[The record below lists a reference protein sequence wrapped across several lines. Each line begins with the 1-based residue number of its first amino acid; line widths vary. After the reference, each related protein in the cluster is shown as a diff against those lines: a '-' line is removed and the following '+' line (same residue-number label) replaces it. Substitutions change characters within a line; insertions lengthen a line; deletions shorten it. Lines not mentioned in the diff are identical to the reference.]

1 MAGIWVRAGT
11 VTLTNGSKKVTGSG
25 TAWNSGTNKVTKGCA
40 FIYNNIAYEVDYI
53 NSDTELYL
61 VDTYSGT
68 TGSGLSY
75 RIQIAVTDTIP
86 ELASRIATALAY
98 WNGQAANLQALTTGS
113 GNVTLTAPDGTQVVV
128 PAYSSMQPKDTL
140 LTALAALTT
149 EADKLVYFTG
159 SDTVNQTTLT
169 SFARTLLDDI
179 DAATARTTLGAQASD
194 ATLTALAAVVT
205 AADKLIYATGA
216 DTFATA
222 TLTSFARKL
231 LSCATSTEV
240 LDTLYE
246 FHEELTATLMFAMT
260 QGSVANQSVKAL
272 KEQIQQEGEI
282 TLTNRG
288 VITGCTITKSTTA
301 ARNLNLVGGSAFM
314 SGRRYLAPSKDN
326 TAIVPPNTTAANVTV
341 KAYLYF
347 NAASQVMRLA
357 VTNIGDALP
366 VDAIHLYNITI
377 PPASTDATDPYL
389 NNVTLTSV
397 RRVESSFP
405 RLLDNPAI
413 TTISINTLRAADYR
427 LDFDVVSFSGGQCD
441 PDNIAIQSRATNGF
455 TLALASDAD
464 NVVVRWKASK
474 LNN

>member
-25 TAWNSGTNKVTKGCA
+25 TAWNTGTNKVTKGCA

-61 VDTYSGT
+61 VDTYGGT
-68 TGSGLSY
+68 TASGLSY

-98 WNGQAANLQALTTGS
+98 WNGQAGNLQSLVLGS

-128 PAYSSMQPKDTL
+128 PSYSNMQPKDAL

-149 EADKLVYFTG
+149 AADKLPYFTG
-159 SDTVNQTTLT
+159 VDTVNQTP
-169 SFARTLLDDI
+169 
-179 DAATARTTLGAQASD
+179 
-194 ATLTALAAVVT
+194 
-205 AADKLIYATGA
+205 
-216 DTFATA
+216 
-222 TLTSFARKL
+222 LTSFARKL

-260 QGSVANQSVKAL
+260 QGSVANKSVNAL

-377 PPASTDATDPYL
+377 PPASTDETDPYL

>member
-1 MAGIWVRAGT
+1 MAGIWVRSGT
-11 VTLTNGSKKVTGSG
+11 IALTSGSKKVTGTG
-25 TAWNSGTNKVTKGCA
+25 TVWNSGLNKVTKGCA
-40 FIYNNIAYEVDYI
+40 LKHNNIDYEVDYV

-61 VDTYSGT
+61 VDTYTAATMSGQA
-68 TGSGLSY
+68 Y
-75 RIQIAVTDTIP
+75 RIQVAVTDTIP
-86 ELASRIATALAY
+86 ELSSRIAQALAY
-98 WNGQAANLQALTTGS
+98 WNGQGANLQLMMSGG
-113 GNVTLTAPDGTQVVV
+113 GNVTLTLPDGTQVTV
-128 PAYSSMQPKDTL
+128 PAWGNMQPKDAL

-149 EADKLVYFTG
+149 AADKLVYFTG
-159 SDTVNQTTLT
+159 PGTVEQTP
-169 SFARTLLDDI
+169 
-179 DAATARTTLGAQASD
+179 
-194 ATLTALAAVVT
+194 
-205 AADKLIYATGA
+205 
-216 DTFATA
+216 
-222 TLTSFARKL
+222 LTSFARKL
-231 LSCATSTEV
+231 LSCATSTEA
-240 LDTLYE
+240 LGTLYE
-246 FHEELTATLMFAMT
+246 FHEELTATLMFALT
-260 QGSVANQSVKAL
+260 QGAVANQSVKAL
-272 KEQIQQEGEI
+272 KEQMQQEGEI

-288 VITGCTITKSTTA
+288 IIAGCTITKSTTV

-326 TAIVPPNTTAANVTV
+326 TASVPPNTTAANVTV

-357 VTNIGDALP
+357 VTNIGDELP

-377 PPASTDATDPYL
+377 PPASTYATDPYL
-389 NNVTLTSV
+389 DNVTLTSV

>member
-25 TAWNSGTNKVTKGCA
+25 TAWNTGTNKVGKGCA
-40 FIYNNIAYEVDYI
+40 FIYNNIEYEVDYV

-98 WNGQAANLQALTTGS
+98 WNGQAGNLQSLVLGS

-128 PAYSSMQPKDTL
+128 PSYTNMQPKDAL
-140 LTALAALTT
+140 LSAIAALTT
-149 EADKLVYFTG
+149 SADKLVYFTG

-169 SFARTLLDDI
+169 PFARTLLSCQTS
-179 DAATARTTLGAQASD
+179 AEV
-194 ATLTALAAVVT
+194 LAA
-205 AADKLIYATGA
+205 
-216 DTFATA
+216 
-222 TLTSFARKL
+222 
-231 LSCATSTEV
+231 
-240 LDTLYE
+240 LYE
-246 FHEELTATLMFAMT
+246 YHEELTATLMFAMT
-260 QGSVANQSVKAL
+260 QSGVANQSIKAL

-288 VITGCTITKSTTA
+288 VITGCTITKSTTT
-301 ARNLNLVGGSAFM
+301 ARNLNFVGGSAFM

-326 TAIVPPNTTAANVTV
+326 TASVPPNTTAANVTV

-357 VTNIGDALP
+357 VTNIGDELP

-377 PPASTDATDPYL
+377 PPASTDETDPYL

>member
-25 TAWNSGTNKVTKGCA
+25 TAWKTGTNKVTKGCA
-40 FIYNNIAYEVDYI
+40 FIYNNIEYEVDYI

-61 VDTYSGT
+61 VDTYGGA

-149 EADKLVYFTG
+149 TADKLVYFTG
-159 SDTVNQTTLT
+159 PDTVEQTP
-169 SFARTLLDDI
+169 
-179 DAATARTTLGAQASD
+179 
-194 ATLTALAAVVT
+194 
-205 AADKLIYATGA
+205 
-216 DTFATA
+216 
-222 TLTSFARKL
+222 LTSFARKL

-260 QGSVANQSVKAL
+260 QGSVANQSVNAL

-377 PPASTDATDPYL
+377 PPASTDETDPYL

>member
-25 TAWNSGTNKVTKGCA
+25 TAWNTGTNKVTKGCA

-61 VDTYSGT
+61 VDTYGGT

-98 WNGQAANLQALTTGS
+98 WNGQASNLQSLVTGS

-128 PAYSSMQPKDTL
+128 PSYSNMQPKDAL
-140 LTALAALTT
+140 LTAIANLTT
-149 EADKLVYFTG
+149 SADKLFYATG
-159 SDTVNQTTLT
+159 SDAVAMTTLSAKGRELIDDT
-169 SFARTLLDDI
+169 DASAMLTTLGVSTFIKSLLDDA
-179 DAATARTTLGAQASD
+179 DAATALGTLGILQDELSA
-194 ATLTALAAVVT
+194 AT
-205 AADKLIYATGA
+205 
-216 DTFATA
+216 
-222 TLTSFARKL
+222 
-231 LSCATSTEV
+231 
-240 LDTLYE
+240 
-246 FHEELTATLMFAMT
+246 MFAMT

-288 VITGCTITKSTTA
+288 IITGCTITKSTTA

-377 PPASTDATDPYL
+377 PPASTDETDPYL

>member
-149 EADKLVYFTG
+149 TADKLVYFTG
-159 SDTVNQTTLT
+159 PDTVEQTP
-169 SFARTLLDDI
+169 
-179 DAATARTTLGAQASD
+179 
-194 ATLTALAAVVT
+194 
-205 AADKLIYATGA
+205 
-216 DTFATA
+216 
-222 TLTSFARKL
+222 LTSFARKL

-246 FHEELTATLMFAMT
+246 FNEELTATLMFAMT
-260 QGSVANQSVKAL
+260 QGSVANQSVNAL

>member
-1 MAGIWVRAGT
+1 
-11 VTLTNGSKKVTGSG
+11 
-25 TAWNSGTNKVTKGCA
+25 
-40 FIYNNIAYEVDYI
+40 
-53 NSDTELYL
+53 
-61 VDTYSGT
+61 
-68 TGSGLSY
+68 
-75 RIQIAVTDTIP
+75 
-86 ELASRIATALAY
+86 
-98 WNGQAANLQALTTGS
+98 
-113 GNVTLTAPDGTQVVV
+113 
-128 PAYSSMQPKDTL
+128 MQPKDAL

-149 EADKLVYFTG
+149 SADKLVYFTG
-159 SDTVNQTTLT
+159 PDTAEQTP
-169 SFARTLLDDI
+169 
-179 DAATARTTLGAQASD
+179 
-194 ATLTALAAVVT
+194 
-205 AADKLIYATGA
+205 
-216 DTFATA
+216 
-222 TLTSFARKL
+222 LTSFARKL

-377 PPASTDATDPYL
+377 PPASTDETDPYL

-405 RLLDNPAI
+405 RLLDNPVI
-413 TTISINTLRAADYR
+413 TTISINTLREADYR

-441 PDNIAIQSRATNGF
+441 PDNISIQSRATNGF

>member
-1 MAGIWVRAGT
+1 MAGIWVRSGT
-11 VTLTNGSKKVTGSG
+11 IALTGGSKKVTGTG
-25 TAWNSGTNKVTKGCA
+25 TAWNSGLNKVTKGCA
-40 FIYNNIAYEVDYI
+40 LKHNNIDYEVDYV

-61 VDTYSGT
+61 VDAYNGATVSGQA
-68 TGSGLSY
+68 Y

-86 ELASRIATALAY
+86 ELSSRIAQALAY
-98 WNGQAANLQALTTGS
+98 WNGQGANLQLMMSGG
-113 GNVTLTAPDGTQVVV
+113 GNVTLTLPDGTQVTV
-128 PAYSSMQPKDTL
+128 PAWGNMQPKDAL

-149 EADKLVYFTG
+149 AADKLVYFTG
-159 SDTVNQTTLT
+159 PDTVEQTP
-169 SFARTLLDDI
+169 
-179 DAATARTTLGAQASD
+179 
-194 ATLTALAAVVT
+194 
-205 AADKLIYATGA
+205 
-216 DTFATA
+216 
-222 TLTSFARKL
+222 LTSFARKL
-231 LSCATSTEV
+231 LSCATSTEA
-240 LDTLYE
+240 LGTLYE
-246 FHEELTATLMFAMT
+246 FHEELTATLMFALT
-260 QGSVANQSVKAL
+260 QGAVANQSVKAL

-288 VITGCTITKSTTA
+288 IITGCTITKSTTA

-326 TAIVPPNTTAANVTV
+326 TASVPPNTTAANVTV

-347 NAASQVMRLA
+347 NTASQVMRLA
-357 VTNIGDALP
+357 VTNIGDELP
-366 VDAIHLYNITI
+366 ADAIHLYNITI

-389 NNVTLTSV
+389 DNVTLTSV

-405 RLLDNPAI
+405 RLLDNPVI
-413 TTISINTLRAADYR
+413 TTVSINTLRAADYR

-455 TLALASDAD
+455 ALALASDAD

>member
-1 MAGIWVRAGT
+1 MAGIWVRSGT
-11 VTLTNGSKKVTGSG
+11 IALTGGSKKVTGTG
-25 TAWNSGTNKVTKGCA
+25 TAWNSGLNKVTKGCA
-40 FIYNNIAYEVDYI
+40 LKHNNIDYEVDYV

-68 TGSGLSY
+68 TLSGQAY
-75 RIQIAVTDTIP
+75 RIQVAVTDTIP
-86 ELASRIATALAY
+86 ELSYRIAQALAY
-98 WNGQAANLQALTTGS
+98 WNGQGANLQLMMSGS
-113 GNVTLTAPDGTQVVV
+113 GNVTLTLPDGAQVTV
-128 PAYSSMQPKDTL
+128 PSWGNMQPKDAL
-140 LTALAALTT
+140 LTAIANLTT
-149 EADKLVYFTG
+149 STDKLF
-159 SDTVNQTTLT
+159 
-169 SFARTLLDDI
+169 
-179 DAATARTTLGAQASD
+179 
-194 ATLTALAAVVT
+194 
-205 AADKLIYATGA
+205 YATGA
-216 DTFATA
+216 DAVAMTTLSAKGRELIDDANASEMLTTLGVSTFIKSLLDDADAATA
-222 TLTSFARKL
+222 LGTLGIL
-231 LSCATSTEV
+231 QDELSAAT
-240 LDTLYE
+240 
-246 FHEELTATLMFAMT
+246 MFAMT

-288 VITGCTITKSTTA
+288 IITGCTITKSTTA
-301 ARNLNLVGGSAFM
+301 ARNLNLVGGSVFM

-326 TAIVPPNTTAANVTV
+326 TASVPPNTTSANVTV

-347 NAASQVMRLA
+347 NATSQVMHLA
-357 VTNIGDALP
+357 VTNIGGELP
-366 VDAIHLYNITI
+366 INAIHLYNITI
-377 PPASTDATDPYL
+377 PPDSTDGTDPYL
-389 NNVTLTSV
+389 TNATLTSV

-405 RLLDNPAI
+405 RLLDNPVI

>member
-25 TAWNSGTNKVTKGCA
+25 TAWNTGLNKVTKGCA
-40 FIYNNIAYEVDYI
+40 LKHNNIDYEVDYV
-53 NSDTELYL
+53 NSDTEFYL
-61 VDTYSGT
+61 VDTYNGATLSGQA
-68 TGSGLSY
+68 Y
-75 RIQIAVTDTIP
+75 RIQVAVTDTIP
-86 ELASRIATALAY
+86 ELSSRIAQALAY
-98 WNGQAANLQALTTGS
+98 WNGQGANLQLMMSGS
-113 GNVTLTAPDGTQVVV
+113 GNVTLTFPDGTQVTI
-128 PAYSSMQPKDTL
+128 PAWGNMQPKDAL

-149 EADKLVYFTG
+149 SADKLVYFTG
-159 SDTVNQTTLT
+159 PDTAEQTP
-169 SFARTLLDDI
+169 
-179 DAATARTTLGAQASD
+179 
-194 ATLTALAAVVT
+194 
-205 AADKLIYATGA
+205 
-216 DTFATA
+216 
-222 TLTSFARKL
+222 LTSFARKL

-260 QGSVANQSVKAL
+260 QGSVANQSVNAL

-413 TTISINTLRAADYR
+413 TTIRINTLRAADYR

-464 NVVVRWKASK
+464 NVVVRWKVSK

>member
-25 TAWNSGTNKVTKGCA
+25 TAWNTGINKVGKGCA
-40 FIYNNIAYEVDYI
+40 FIYNNIPYEVDYVT
-53 NSDTELYL
+53 SDTELYL
-61 VDTYSGT
+61 VDTYGGT

-113 GNVTLTAPDGTQVVV
+113 GNVTLTAPDGTQVTI
-128 PAYSSMQPKDTL
+128 PSYSNMQPKDAL

-149 EADKLVYFTG
+149 AADKLVYFTG
-159 SDTVNQTTLT
+159 PDTVEQTP
-169 SFARTLLDDI
+169 
-179 DAATARTTLGAQASD
+179 
-194 ATLTALAAVVT
+194 
-205 AADKLIYATGA
+205 
-216 DTFATA
+216 
-222 TLTSFARKL
+222 LTSFARKL

-260 QGSVANQSVKAL
+260 QGSVANQSVNAL

-464 NVVVRWKASK
+464 NVVVRWKVSK

>member
-25 TAWNSGTNKVTKGCA
+25 TAWSTGTNKVGNGCA
-40 FIYNNIAYEVDYI
+40 FIYNNIAYEVDYV

-61 VDTYSGT
+61 VDTYSGST
-68 TGSGLSY
+68 VSGAAY
-75 RIQIAVTDTIP
+75 RIQVAVTDTIP
-86 ELASRIATALAY
+86 ELSARIASALAY

-128 PAYSSMQPKDTL
+128 PAYSSMQPKDAL
-140 LTALAALTT
+140 LTAIANLTT
-149 EADKLVYFTG
+149 SADKLFYATG
-159 SDTVNQTTLT
+159 SDAVAMTTLSAKGRELIDDT
-169 SFARTLLDDI
+169 DASAMLTTLGVSTFIKSLLDDD
-179 DAATARTTLGAQASD
+179 DAATALGTLGILQDELSA
-194 ATLTALAAVVT
+194 AT
-205 AADKLIYATGA
+205 
-216 DTFATA
+216 
-222 TLTSFARKL
+222 
-231 LSCATSTEV
+231 
-240 LDTLYE
+240 
-246 FHEELTATLMFAMT
+246 MFAMT

-288 VITGCTITKSTTA
+288 IITGCTITKSTTA

-314 SGRRYLAPSKDN
+314 SGRRYLAPSEDN
-326 TAIVPPNTTAANVTV
+326 TARVPPNTTSANVTV

-347 NAASQVMRLA
+347 NTASQVMRLA
-357 VTNIGDALP
+357 VTNIGDVLP
-366 VDAIHLYNITI
+366 TDAIHLYNITI

-389 NNVTLTSV
+389 DNVTLTSV

-405 RLLDNPAI
+405 RLLDNPVI
-413 TTISINTLRAADYR
+413 TTISINTLSAADYR

>member
-40 FIYNNIAYEVDYI
+40 FIYNNIEYEVDYI

-61 VDTYSGT
+61 VDVYNGT
-68 TGSGLSY
+68 TASGLSY

-113 GNVTLTAPDGTQVVV
+113 GNVTLTAPDGTQVVA
-128 PAYSSMQPKDTL
+128 PSYTNMQPKDAL

-149 EADKLVYFTG
+149 AADKLPYFTG
-159 SDTVNQTTLT
+159 VDTVNQTP
-169 SFARTLLDDI
+169 
-179 DAATARTTLGAQASD
+179 
-194 ATLTALAAVVT
+194 
-205 AADKLIYATGA
+205 
-216 DTFATA
+216 
-222 TLTSFARKL
+222 LTSFARKL

-377 PPASTDATDPYL
+377 PPASTDETDPYL

-413 TTISINTLRAADYR
+413 TTISINTLRAVDYR

>member
-25 TAWNSGTNKVTKGCA
+25 TAWSTGTNKVGKGCA
-40 FIYNNIAYEVDYI
+40 FIYNNIAYEVDYV

-68 TGSGLSY
+68 TASGLSY
-75 RIQIAVTDTIP
+75 RIQIAITDTIP

-113 GNVTLTAPDGTQVVV
+113 GNVTLTAPDGTQVTI
-128 PAYSSMQPKDTL
+128 PSYSSIQPKDAL
-140 LTALAALTT
+140 LTAIANLTT
-149 EADKLVYFTG
+149 SADKLF
-159 SDTVNQTTLT
+159 
-169 SFARTLLDDI
+169 
-179 DAATARTTLGAQASD
+179 
-194 ATLTALAAVVT
+194 
-205 AADKLIYATGA
+205 YATGA
-216 DTFATA
+216 DAVAMTTLSAKGRELIDDANASEMLTTLGVSTFIKSLLDDADAATA
-222 TLTSFARKL
+222 LGTLGIL
-231 LSCATSTEV
+231 QDELSAAT
-240 LDTLYE
+240 
-246 FHEELTATLMFAMT
+246 MFAMT

-288 VITGCTITKSTTA
+288 IIAGCTITKSTTA
-301 ARNLNLVGGSAFM
+301 ARNLNFVGGSVFM

-326 TAIVPPNTTAANVTV
+326 TASVPPNTTSANVTV

-347 NAASQVMRLA
+347 NATSQVMHLA
-357 VTNIGDALP
+357 VTNIGGELP
-366 VDAIHLYNITI
+366 INAIHLYNITI
-377 PPASTDATDPYL
+377 PPNSTDGTDPYL
-389 NNVTLTSV
+389 TGATLTSV

-405 RLLDNPAI
+405 RLLDNPVI

>member
-1 MAGIWVRAGT
+1 MAGTWVRTGT
-11 VTLTNGSKKVTGSG
+11 IALTSGSKKVTGTG
-25 TAWNSGTNKVTKGCA
+25 TAWNSGLNKVTKGCA
-40 FIYNNIAYEVDYI
+40 LKHNNIDYEVDYV

-61 VDTYSGT
+61 VDTYTAATMSGQA
-68 TGSGLSY
+68 Y
-75 RIQIAVTDTIP
+75 RIQVAVTDTIP
-86 ELASRIATALAY
+86 ELSSRIAQALAY
-98 WNGQAANLQALTTGS
+98 WNGQGANLQLMMSGG
-113 GNVTLTAPDGTQVVV
+113 GNVTLTLPDGTQVTV
-128 PAYSSMQPKDTL
+128 PAWGNMQPKDAL

-149 EADKLVYFTG
+149 SADKLVYFTG
-159 SDTVNQTTLT
+159 PDTVEQTP
-169 SFARTLLDDI
+169 
-179 DAATARTTLGAQASD
+179 
-194 ATLTALAAVVT
+194 
-205 AADKLIYATGA
+205 
-216 DTFATA
+216 
-222 TLTSFARKL
+222 LTSFARKL

-246 FHEELTATLMFAMT
+246 FHEELTSTLMFAMT
-260 QGSVANQSVKAL
+260 QGSVANQSVNAL

-288 VITGCTITKSTTA
+288 IITGCTITKSTTA

-413 TTISINTLRAADYR
+413 TTITINTLRAADYR

-464 NVVVRWKASK
+464 NVVVRWKVSK

>member
-25 TAWNSGTNKVTKGCA
+25 TAWNTGTNKVTKGCA

-61 VDTYSGT
+61 VDTYGGT
-68 TGSGLSY
+68 TTSGASY

-113 GNVTLTAPDGTQVVV
+113 GNVTLTAPDGTQVTV
-128 PAYSSMQPKDTL
+128 PSYSNMQPKDAL

-149 EADKLVYFTG
+149 AADKLVYFTG
-159 SDTVNQTTLT
+159 PDTVEQTP
-169 SFARTLLDDI
+169 
-179 DAATARTTLGAQASD
+179 
-194 ATLTALAAVVT
+194 
-205 AADKLIYATGA
+205 
-216 DTFATA
+216 
-222 TLTSFARKL
+222 LTSFARKL
-231 LSCATSTEV
+231 LSCATSTEA
-240 LDTLYE
+240 LGTLYE
-246 FHEELTATLMFAMT
+246 FHEELTATLMFALT
-260 QGSVANQSVKAL
+260 QGAVANQSVKAL
-272 KEQIQQEGEI
+272 KEQMQQEGEI

-288 VITGCTITKSTTA
+288 IIAGCAITKSTTA
-301 ARNLNLVGGSAFM
+301 ARNLNLVGGSVFM
-314 SGRRYLAPSKDN
+314 SGRRYLASSKDN
-326 TAIVPPNTTAANVTV
+326 TASVPPNTTAANVTV

-347 NAASQVMRLA
+347 NTASQVMRLA
-357 VTNIGDALP
+357 ITNIGDELP
-366 VDAIHLYNITI
+366 TDAIHLYNITI
-377 PPASTDATDPYL
+377 PPASTNATDPYL
-389 NNVTLTSV
+389 DNVTLTSV

-405 RLLDNPAI
+405 RLLDNPVI
-413 TTISINTLRAADYR
+413 TTVSINTLRAADYR

>member
-40 FIYNNIAYEVDYI
+40 FIYNNIEYEVDYI

-61 VDTYSGT
+61 VDTYGGT

-128 PAYSSMQPKDTL
+128 PAYSSMQSKDTL

-149 EADKLVYFTG
+149 TADKLVYFTG
-159 SDTVNQTTLT
+159 PDTVEQTP
-169 SFARTLLDDI
+169 
-179 DAATARTTLGAQASD
+179 
-194 ATLTALAAVVT
+194 
-205 AADKLIYATGA
+205 
-216 DTFATA
+216 
-222 TLTSFARKL
+222 LTSFARKL

-260 QGSVANQSVKAL
+260 QGSVANQSVNAL

-301 ARNLNLVGGSAFM
+301 ARNLNFVGGSAFM

-405 RLLDNPAI
+405 RLLDNPVI

-455 TLALASDAD
+455 TLTLASDAD

>member
-25 TAWNSGTNKVTKGCA
+25 TAWNTGINKVTKGCA

-61 VDTYSGT
+61 VDTYNGT
-68 TGSGLSY
+68 TASGLSY

-113 GNVTLTAPDGTQVVV
+113 GNVTLTAPDGTQVTV
-128 PAYSSMQPKDTL
+128 PSYSNMQPKDAL

-149 EADKLVYFTG
+149 SADKLVYFTG
-159 SDTVNQTTLT
+159 PD
-169 SFARTLLDDI
+169 
-179 DAATARTTLGAQASD
+179 
-194 ATLTALAAVVT
+194 T
-205 AADKLIYATGA
+205 AAQTP
-216 DTFATA
+216 
-222 TLTSFARKL
+222 LTSFARKL
-231 LSCATSTEV
+231 LSCTTSTEV

-260 QGSVANQSVKAL
+260 QGSVANQSVNAL

-288 VITGCTITKSTTA
+288 VITGCTITKSTTV

-347 NAASQVMRLA
+347 NTASQVMQLA
-357 VTNIGDALP
+357 ITNIGDELP
-366 VDAIHLYNITI
+366 TNAIHLYNITI

-405 RLLDNPAI
+405 RLLDNPVI
-413 TTISINTLRAADYR
+413 TTVSINTLRAADYR

>member
-25 TAWNSGTNKVTKGCA
+25 TAWNTGTNKVTKGCA

-61 VDTYSGT
+61 VDTYGGA

-149 EADKLVYFTG
+149 TADKLVYFTG
-159 SDTVNQTTLT
+159 PDTVEQTP
-169 SFARTLLDDI
+169 
-179 DAATARTTLGAQASD
+179 
-194 ATLTALAAVVT
+194 
-205 AADKLIYATGA
+205 
-216 DTFATA
+216 
-222 TLTSFARKL
+222 LTSFARKL

-260 QGSVANQSVKAL
+260 QGSVANQSVNAL

-377 PPASTDATDPYL
+377 PPASTDETDPYL

>member
-11 VTLTNGSKKVTGSG
+11 VTLTNGSKKVIGSG
-25 TAWNSGTNKVTKGCA
+25 TAWNTGTNKVTKGCA
-40 FIYNNIAYEVDYI
+40 FIYNNIAYEVDYV

-98 WNGQAANLQALTTGS
+98 WNGQASNLQSLVTGS

-128 PAYSSMQPKDTL
+128 PSYSNMQPKDAL
-140 LTALAALTT
+140 LTAIANLTT
-149 EADKLVYFTG
+149 SADKLFYATG
-159 SDTVNQTTLT
+159 SDAVAMTTLSAKGRELIDDT
-169 SFARTLLDDI
+169 DASAMLTTLGVSTFIKSLLDDA
-179 DAATARTTLGAQASD
+179 DAATALGTLGILQDELSA
-194 ATLTALAAVVT
+194 AT
-205 AADKLIYATGA
+205 
-216 DTFATA
+216 
-222 TLTSFARKL
+222 
-231 LSCATSTEV
+231 
-240 LDTLYE
+240 
-246 FHEELTATLMFAMT
+246 MFAMT

-272 KEQIQQEGEI
+272 KEQVQQEGEI

-288 VITGCTITKSTTA
+288 IITGCTITKSTTA

-377 PPASTDATDPYL
+377 PPASTNETDPYL

>member
-25 TAWNSGTNKVTKGCA
+25 TAWNTGTNKVTKGCA
-40 FIYNNIAYEVDYI
+40 FIYNNIEYEVDYV

-61 VDTYSGT
+61 VDTYGGT

-128 PAYSSMQPKDTL
+128 PAYSNMQPKDAL

-149 EADKLVYFTG
+149 SADKLVYFTG
-159 SDTVNQTTLT
+159 PDTAEQTP
-169 SFARTLLDDI
+169 
-179 DAATARTTLGAQASD
+179 
-194 ATLTALAAVVT
+194 
-205 AADKLIYATGA
+205 
-216 DTFATA
+216 
-222 TLTSFARKL
+222 LTSFARKL

-377 PPASTDATDPYL
+377 PPASTYATDPYL
-389 NNVTLTSV
+389 DNVTLTSV

-405 RLLDNPAI
+405 RLLDNPVI
-413 TTISINTLRAADYR
+413 TTISINTLREADYR

>member
-25 TAWNSGTNKVTKGCA
+25 TAWNTGTNKVTKGCA

-61 VDTYSGT
+61 VDTYGGT

-98 WNGQAANLQALTTGS
+98 WNGQAGNLQSLVLGS

-128 PAYSSMQPKDTL
+128 PSYSNMQPKDAL

-149 EADKLVYFTG
+149 AADKLPYFTG
-159 SDTVNQTTLT
+159 VDTVNQTP
-169 SFARTLLDDI
+169 
-179 DAATARTTLGAQASD
+179 
-194 ATLTALAAVVT
+194 
-205 AADKLIYATGA
+205 
-216 DTFATA
+216 
-222 TLTSFARKL
+222 LTSFARKL

-347 NAASQVMRLA
+347 NAASKVMRLA

-377 PPASTDATDPYL
+377 PPASTDETDPYL

-413 TTISINTLRAADYR
+413 TTISINTLIAADYR

>member
-25 TAWNSGTNKVTKGCA
+25 TAWNTGTNKVTKGCA

-61 VDTYSGT
+61 VDTYGGT
-68 TGSGLSY
+68 TASGLSY

-149 EADKLVYFTG
+149 TADKLVYFTG
-159 SDTVNQTTLT
+159 PDTVEQTP
-169 SFARTLLDDI
+169 
-179 DAATARTTLGAQASD
+179 
-194 ATLTALAAVVT
+194 
-205 AADKLIYATGA
+205 
-216 DTFATA
+216 
-222 TLTSFARKL
+222 LTSFARKL

-260 QGSVANQSVKAL
+260 QCSVANQSVKAL

>member
-1 MAGIWVRAGT
+1 MSLPHQSITPIPNNEPDAIPSLWNVRYVEIDENFSNHESRLFAR
-11 VTLTNGSKKVTGSG
+11 
-25 TAWNSGTNKVTKGCA
+25 
-40 FIYNNIAYEVDYI
+40 E
-53 NSDTELYL
+53 
-61 VDTYSGT
+61 
-68 TGSGLSY
+68 
-75 RIQIAVTDTIP
+75 Q
-86 ELASRIATALAY
+86 ELAAARGAYPSLGERMTDIASELDQLSPEFQDELA
-98 WNGQAANLQALTTGS
+98 
-113 GNVTLTAPDGTQVVV
+113 
-128 PAYSSMQPKDTL
+128 
-140 LTALAALTT
+140 
-149 EADKLVYFTG
+149 
-159 SDTVNQTTLT
+159 
-169 SFARTLLDDI
+169 
-179 DAATARTTLGAQASD
+179 
-194 ATLTALAAVVT
+194 
-205 AADKLIYATGA
+205 
-216 DTFATA
+216 
-222 TLTSFARKL
+222 
-231 LSCATSTEV
+231 
-240 LDTLYE
+240 
-246 FHEELTATLMFAMT
+246 ATLMFAMT

-288 VITGCTITKSTTA
+288 IITGCTITKSTTA

-326 TAIVPPNTTAANVTV
+326 TASVPPNTTAANVTV

-357 VTNIGDALP
+357 VTNIGDELP

-389 NNVTLTSV
+389 DNVTLTSV

-405 RLLDNPAI
+405 RLLDNPVI
-413 TTISINTLRAADYR
+413 TTIGINTLRAADYR

>member
-40 FIYNNIAYEVDYI
+40 FIYNNIEYEVDYI

-61 VDTYSGT
+61 VDTYGGT
-68 TGSGLSY
+68 TASGLSY

-113 GNVTLTAPDGTQVVV
+113 GNVTLTAPDGTQVVA
-128 PAYSSMQPKDTL
+128 PSYTNMQPKDAL

-149 EADKLVYFTG
+149 AADKLPYFTG
-159 SDTVNQTTLT
+159 VDTVNQTP
-169 SFARTLLDDI
+169 
-179 DAATARTTLGAQASD
+179 
-194 ATLTALAAVVT
+194 
-205 AADKLIYATGA
+205 
-216 DTFATA
+216 
-222 TLTSFARKL
+222 LTSFARKL

-377 PPASTDATDPYL
+377 PPASTDETDPYL

-413 TTISINTLRAADYR
+413 TTISINTLRAVDYR

>member
-11 VTLTNGSKKVTGSG
+11 VTLTSGSKKVTGSG
-25 TAWNSGTNKVTKGCA
+25 TAWNTGTNKVTKGCA

-61 VDTYSGT
+61 VDTYGGT
-68 TGSGLSY
+68 TTSGASY

-113 GNVTLTAPDGTQVVV
+113 GNVTLTAPDGTQVTV
-128 PAYSSMQPKDTL
+128 PSYSNMQPKDAL
-140 LTALAALTT
+140 LTAIANLTT
-149 EADKLVYFTG
+149 SADKLFYATG
-159 SDTVNQTTLT
+159 SDAVAMTTLSAKGRELIDDT
-169 SFARTLLDDI
+169 DASAMLTTLGVSTFIKSLLDDA
-179 DAATARTTLGAQASD
+179 DAATALGTLGILQD
-194 ATLTALAAVVT
+194 
-205 AADKLIYATGA
+205 
-216 DTFATA
+216 
-222 TLTSFARKL
+222 
-231 LSCATSTEV
+231 
-240 LDTLYE
+240 
-246 FHEELTATLMFAMT
+246 ELTATLMFAMT

-377 PPASTDATDPYL
+377 PPASTDETDPYL